1 MVEAGEVAEEEEEAV
16 ATLRRTMLRKERF
29 MNTKENIMEIKSTMK
44 EVKVTS
50 IKVVNIEVI
59 TASIMEM
66 IKERHLNLVKQSL
79 VSLSGVNTSFR
90 TLLLKI
96 IKTSRLK
103 ANRFLES
110 TQVEVVVI
118 TVVITETSMKTL
130 TL

>member
-1 MVEAGEVAEEEEEAV
+1 MVEEREVAEEEEEAV
-16 ATLRRTMLRKERF
+16 ATLRRCMLRKDRF
-29 MNTKENIMEIKSTMK
+29 MSTKENIMEIKNTMK

-66 IKERHLNLVKQSL
+66 IKERHSNLVKQSL

-103 ANRFLES
+103 ANRYLES

-118 TVVITETSMKTL
+118 TVVITEISMKTL